1 MKKLLF
7 IWLEIVL
14 DVMNAQKI
22 FVLAAKSSL
31 TMLEEFAI
39 SSIKQNVD
47 FVKSRSNSLLLFKKR
62 LLKMCAK
69 KKNAL
74 ICAKVFVTN

>member
-1 MKKLLF
+1 VKKLLF

-39 SSIKQNVD
+39 SLIKQNAD
-47 FVKSRSNSLLLFKKR
+47 FVKKGFCDK
-62 LLKMCAK
+62 LKNCCG
-69 KKNAL
+69 NP
-74 ICAKVFVTN
+74 CCGYVNE